1 MIHQDDPIV
10 DDQPKENQNAQ
21 ESHCVERRSRCIKDS
36 RHSND
41 GKGNCKKNRQ
51 RMDKAL
57 EKRRHNDVHENHG
70 QNDAEEALLL
80 TLLKAGPLPAETEG
94 ISSRKLKF
102 ALQPILDHLVQK
114 HSAATLRIGWDLQ
127 HHFLGPPEGELA
139 LAEAAVYLA
148 SAPKS
153 NRMYMAWKAA
163 LRSARETPSAPVP
176 LHIRNAPTD
185 LMKELGYGKG
195 YRYDPDEPEGIA
207 PQEYLPDEVV
217 GQNFYQ
223 PGSAGFEE
231 SIKDRL
237 DRWKARKEEARRRD
251 SDI

>member
-1 MIHQDDPIV
+1 MSDLSLFPEREPPADVAAGSAAHEVSTDAPLAARMR
-10 DDQPKENQNAQ
+10 PRTLKEFRGQ
-21 ESHCVERRSRCIKDS
+21 EHVLG
-36 RHSND
+36 H
-41 GKGNCKKNRQ
+41 G
-51 RMDKAL
+51 KAL
-57 EKRRHNDVHENHG
+57 RSMIEQGDPDGALYWLARMIEGGEDPLYIARRLVRMASEDVGLADPRALEVAIAAR
-70 QNDAEEALLL
+70 DA
-80 TLLKAGPLPAETEG
+80 
-94 ISSRKLKF
+94 F
-102 ALQPILDHLVQK
+102 
-114 HSAATLRIGWDLQ
+114 
-127 HHFLGPPEGELA
+127 HFLGPPEGELA

-223 PGSAGFEE
+223 PGLAGFEE